1 MGVSMN
7 SLAIVAYL
15 EANHGAFKTG
25 SAAWG
30 VQSEE
35 SDIDMVVPL
44 ERINLNDF
52 KALIKEWNW
61 SLYTGVTSN
70 HGYKLHAQSG
80 DDRDIDLILVS
91 ADRFNRWRLAT
102 TIVDALVLSSP
113 VFKEAI
119 KTKHLRVG
127 FFEGLRALLHLIGV

>member
-1 MGVSMN
+1 M
-7 SLAIVAYL
+7 L
-15 EANHGAFKTG
+15 EFMAVGIMK
-25 SAAWG
+25 SARIY
-30 VQSEE
+30 QSVE
-35 SDIDMVVPL
+35 
-44 ERINLNDF
+44 
-52 KALIKEWNW
+52 
-61 SLYTGVTSN
+61 
-70 HGYKLHAQSG
+70 
-80 DDRDIDLILVS
+80 LVS

>member
-1 MGVSMN
+1 M
-7 SLAIVAYL
+7 
-15 EANHGAFKTG
+15 
-25 SAAWG
+25 
-30 VQSEE
+30 
-35 SDIDMVVPL
+35 
-44 ERINLNDF
+44 
-52 KALIKEWNW
+52 
-61 SLYTGVTSN
+61 TSN
-70 HGYKLHAQSG
+70 HGYKLHAQKRTYDVGG